1 MTFRYWLTFSKT
13 GPLKFIG
20 HLDLQNMLE
29 IAFRR
34 SELSFSYSEGFKPH
48 MKYSIALP
56 LPLGVESE
64 AEYLEI
70 FLDKVTAPSEIKSRL
85 NAKLPQDIR
94 IIEAREV
101 PLALGKLMAL
111 VNGLTYEFLFEPAHA
126 SLVKKTIGELQTKPD
141 WTISRTNKNGTRS
154 IDLKTR
160 IKKIAWKDD
169 KTLEV
174 ETGLDT
180 EGGVRISE
188 IVSLIGAEAY
198 FPKIKRSKVALTLG
212 S

>member
-1 MTFRYWLTFSKT
+1 MSFRYWLTFSKT

-34 SELSFSYSEGFKPH
+34 SELPFAYTEGFKPH

-64 AEYLEI
+64 SEYLEI
-70 FLDKVTAPSEIKSRL
+70 FLDQIVSPNEIKERL
-85 NAKLPQDIR
+85 NPKLPEDIR
-94 IIEAREV
+94 IIAAKEV
-101 PLALGKLMAL
+101 PLVLGKLMAL
-111 VNGLTYEFLFEPAHA
+111 VNGLTYEFLFEPEHTT
-126 SLVKKTIGELQTKPD
+126 LIKKNLGELQAKPD

-169 KTLEV
+169 QTLEV

-188 IVSLIGAEAY
+188 MITLMGAEAY
-198 FPKIKRSKVALTLG
+198 FPKIKRSKVSLNK
-212 S
+212 

>member
-1 MTFRYWLTFSKT
+1 MSFRYWLTFSKT

-34 SELSFSYSEGFKPH
+34 SELPFAYTEGFKPH

-64 AEYLEI
+64 SEYLEI
-70 FLDKVTAPSEIKSRL
+70 FLEKIVSPNEIKERL
-85 NAKLPQDIR
+85 NPKLPQDIR
-94 IIEAREV
+94 IIVAKEV
-101 PLALGKLMAL
+101 PLVLGKLMAL
-111 VNGLTYEFLFEPAHA
+111 VNGLTYEFLFEPAHTA
-126 SLVKKTIGELQTKPD
+126 AIKKTLEELQTKPD

-160 IKKIAWKDD
+160 IKKIGWKDD
-169 KTLEV
+169 QTLEV

-188 IVSLIGAEAY
+188 MITLMGAEAY
-198 FPKIKRSKVALTLG
+198 FPKIKRSKVSLNK
-212 S
+212 

>member
-34 SELSFSYSEGFKPH
+34 SELPFAYSEGFKPH

-64 AEYLEI
+64 SEYLEI
-70 FLDKVTAPSEIKSRL
+70 FLDKIVSPNEIKERL
-85 NAKLPQDIR
+85 NPKLPQDIR
-94 IIEAREV
+94 IIAAKEV
-101 PLALGKLMAL
+101 PLVLGKLMAL
-111 VNGLTYEFLFEPAHA
+111 VNGLTYEFLFEPEHT
-126 SLVKKTIGELQTKPD
+126 LLIKKTLAELQAKPD

-160 IKKIAWKDD
+160 IKKMAWKDD
-169 KTLEV
+169 QTLEV

-188 IVSLIGAEAY
+188 MVTLMGAETY
-198 FPKIKRSKVALTLG
+198 FPKIKRSRILLK
-212 S
+212 

>member
-1 MTFRYWLTFSKT
+1 
-13 GPLKFIG
+13 
-20 HLDLQNMLE
+20 
-29 IAFRR
+29 
-34 SELSFSYSEGFKPH
+34 
-48 MKYSIALP
+48 MKYSLALP

-64 AEYLEI
+64 SEYLEI
-70 FLDKVTAPSEIKSRL
+70 FLEKIVLPAEIKERL
-85 NAKLPQDIR
+85 NIKLPQDIR
-94 IIEAREV
+94 IIEAKEV
-101 PLALGKLMAL
+101 PLVLGKLMAL
-111 VNGLTYEFLFEPAHA
+111 VNGLTYEFSFEPTHA
-126 SLVKKTIGELQTKPD
+126 IAIKKILTELQAKPD

-169 KTLEV
+169 QTLEI
-174 ETGLDT
+174 ETGLDA

-188 IVSLIGAEAY
+188 MVTLMGAEAY

>member
-1 MTFRYWLTFSKT
+1 MSFRYWLTFSKT

-34 SELSFSYSEGFKPH
+34 SELPFAYTEGFKPH

-64 AEYLEI
+64 SEYLEI
-70 FLDKVTAPSEIKSRL
+70 FLDQIVSPNEIKERL
-85 NAKLPQDIR
+85 NPKLPEDIR
-94 IIEAREV
+94 IIAAKEV
-101 PLALGKLMAL
+101 PLVLGKLMAL
-111 VNGLTYEFLFEPAHA
+111 VNGLTYEFLFEPEHTA
-126 SLVKKTIGELQTKPD
+126 LIKKNLGELQAKPD

-169 KTLEV
+169 QTLEV

-188 IVSLIGAEAY
+188 MITLMGAEAY
-198 FPKIKRSKVALTLG
+198 YPKIKRSKVLLNYSA
-212 S
+212 